1 MEILP
6 NKIISDYSILE
17 QKVLNLANRLNQKS
31 SQEIDLKVAQIIEQV
46 RLNGKK
52 ALIDFSLQFDKQKIE
67 NFSVSAIGYWDQL
80 KLEQKNAVKLA
91 CERIKRFQEI
101 CLPTQNT
108 ELIDEYGILKV
119 LHNPI
124 DSVACYIPGGHA
136 PLISTLMMT
145 AIPAMVAKVK
155 RIIVLSPPP
164 IHPYI
169 LAVCEY
175 LNLTEIYQI
184 GGSQAIAAA
193 AYGIAEIGLKSV
205 DKLVGPGNLFVTS
218 AKKQVYGQTGIDAL
232 YGPSEL
238 IIIADEFIDN
248 HKAKQIAHDL
258 MSQLEHGSGWES
270 ACLFTNS
277 AETAQKVLQSF
288 TEILDKQPNK
298 ESIKKAWDDFGLIGI
313 TDNLEQCAA
322 LSNIF
327 APEHLELKVKDY
339 QSLLPQIRHAG
350 AIFINDSNE
359 ALGDYLAGPSHCL
372 PTGRSA
378 RFSSGLSVL
387 DFLKRSSLIDLKP
400 DQNLKQNTAIL
411 ARMEGLEA
419 HAQAAEI

>member
-1 MEILP
+1 MEAFK
-6 NKIISDYSILE
+6 NKIINDYSVLE
-17 QKVLNLANRLNQKS
+17 KKVFSLANRLNEKS
-31 SQEIDLKVAQIIEQV
+31 SQEIDSKVAQIIASV
-46 RLNGKK
+46 RSNGKK
-52 ALIDFSLQFDKQKIE
+52 ALIDFSFQFDKQEIN
-67 NFSVSAIGYWDQL
+67 NFSVSPIGYWEKL
-80 KLEQKNAVKLA
+80 KPEQKNAVKMA

-101 CLPTQNT
+101 CLPNQNL
-108 ELIDEYGILKV
+108 ELTDEYGKLKV
-119 LHNPI
+119 IHRSI

-145 AIPAMVAKVK
+145 AIPALVAEVK
-155 RIIVLSPPP
+155 RIIILSPPP
-164 IHPYI
+164 IHPFI
-169 LAVCEY
+169 LAVAEY
-175 LNLTEIYQI
+175 LNLNEIYQI
-184 GGSQAIAAA
+184 GGAQAIAAA
-193 AYGIAEIGLKSV
+193 AYGIEEIDLKPV
-205 DKLVGPGNLFVTS
+205 DKIVGPGNLFVTS
-218 AKKQVYGQTGIDAL
+218 AKKQVYGQVGIDAL

-238 IIIADEFIDN
+238 VIIADEFVDDQ
-248 HKAKQIAHDL
+248 KAKQIAHDL

-277 AETAQKVLQSF
+277 TQTAQKVLLSF
-288 TEILDKQPNK
+288 EEILTKQPNK
-298 ESIKKAWDDFGLIGI
+298 EAIKKAWESFGVIGI
-313 TDNLEQCAA
+313 ADNLEQCVN

-327 APEHLELKVKDY
+327 APEHLELKVKDC
-339 QSLLPQIRHAG
+339 QNLLPLIRHAG

>member
-1 MEILP
+1 MEAFK
-6 NKIISDYSILE
+6 NKIINDYSVLE
-17 QKVLNLANRLNQKS
+17 KKVFSLANRLNEKS
-31 SQEIDLKVAQIIEQV
+31 SQEIDLKVAQIIASV
-46 RLNGKK
+46 RSNGKK
-52 ALIDFSLQFDKQKIE
+52 ALIDFSLQFDKQEIN
-67 NFSVSAIGYWDQL
+67 NFSVSPIGYWEKL
-80 KLEQKNAVKLA
+80 KPEQKNAVKIA

-101 CLPTQNT
+101 CLPNQNI
-108 ELIDEYGILKV
+108 ELTDEYGKLKV
-119 LHNPI
+119 LYRSI

-145 AIPAMVAKVK
+145 AIPALVAEVK
-155 RIIVLSPPP
+155 RIIILSPPP

-169 LAVCEY
+169 LAVAEY
-175 LNLTEIYQI
+175 LNLNEIYQI
-184 GGSQAIAAA
+184 GGAQAIAGT
-193 AYGIAEIGLKSV
+193 AYGIEEIGLKPV
-205 DKLVGPGNLFVTS
+205 DKIVGPGNLFVTS
-218 AKKQVYGQTGIDAL
+218 AKKQVYGQVGIDAL

-238 IIIADEFIDN
+238 VIIADEFVDDQ
-248 HKAKQIAHDL
+248 KAKQIAHDL

-277 AETAQKVLQSF
+277 AQTAQKVLVSF
-288 TEILDKQPNK
+288 EEILTKQPNK
-298 ESIKKAWDDFGLIGI
+298 EAIQKAWESFGVIGI
-313 TDNLEQCAA
+313 ADNLEQCVN

-327 APEHLELKVKDY
+327 APEHLELKVKDC
-339 QSLLPQIRHAG
+339 QNLLPLIRHAG